1 MNTRVLL
8 LGCLLALAVQA
19 QETKRELWTWKDANG
34 VTQFSD
40 RPVPGAKKVEL
51 TGVTAPPTA
60 AAAPAVAAPPTRA
73 PAKAA
78 VQYQLLEFLQP
89 AQDETFFGADAAVT
103 VRLRSDPDLAA
114 GDRLVLALDGR
125 RVDGRPDS
133 YEYQLT
139 DLPRGAHS
147 LQAAIVDDQ
156 GQHEDPQRVARVP
169 RAATIGERPARGRA
183 ETQPPGATQT
193 DARSQARSV
202 HGQVDLS
209 RRRAS
214 RLAEA

>member
-1 MNTRVLL
+1 MKTRTVL
-8 LGCLLALAVQA
+8 LGCLLAMAVQA
-19 QETKRELWTWKDANG
+19 QETRRELWTWKDANG

-40 RPVPGAKKVEL
+40 RPVPGAKRVEL

-156 GQHEDPQRVARVP
+156 GNTKIRSESRVFHVQQPSVKDP
-169 RAATIGERPARGRA
+169 RAVGPKLN
-183 ETQPPGATQT
+183 PPGQPRPTPGPKPVPYT
-193 DARSQARSV
+193 
-202 HGQVDLS
+202 GK
-209 RRRAS
+209 
-214 RLAEA
+214 